1 MVAVEVLWMA
11 APLLLRLCF
20 VGGFGSVALF
30 GDFGGV
36 LKHLNFS
43 GS

>member
-1 MVAVEVLWMA
+1 MA
-11 APLLLRLCF
+11 APLLLWLCF